1 MLLIE
6 RVAFDE
12 LTGSGDN
19 FGGKTGAPVE
29 RFTTRAAFTFL
40 RGGEAIQA
48 GRLAGTQ
55 PMVATVRRSSETA
68 ALRTSETTK
77 WQIRDVATG
86 IAYNIRSVEPN
97 RDKPRQYLDFLCESG
112 T

>member
-6 RVAFDE
+6 RIAFDE
-12 LTGSGDN
+12 LIGSSDG
-19 FGGKTGAPVE
+19 FGGETQEPVE
-29 RFTTRAAFTFL
+29 RFTTRASFTFL

-55 PMVATVRRSSETA
+55 PMVATVRRSAETA
-68 ALRTSETTK
+68 ALRTPETIS
-77 WQIRDVATG
+77 WQIRDVASG

-97 RDKPRQYLDFLCESG
+97 REKPRQYLDFLCESG